1 MSGFPKKGTVKRRDK
16 DRSEYFQSIARYFFK
31 QRGAPFFLS
40 SRELELVS
48 KWEKMEIPLPVVLE
62 GIKRAFES
70 YKRKPGKKTK
80 IQTLAFCE
88 LQVFKAFDL
97 YRERRVGRE
106 KMGVERT
113 EKRKRAKAEIKT
125 FLDDLPEQ
133 IGYLREAYSSA
144 QRLLSRSPI
153 QEEKLEQ
160 IEGEV
165 EELIRKYSSVEEKD
179 RVKKDVYSEYKVV
192 DDEEFSRIFRIKLV
206 KAIRD
211 RYKIPYISL
220 FYY

>member
-40 SRELELVS
+40 SRELELVA

-70 YKRKPGKKTK
+70 YMRKPGKKTR

-88 LQVFKAFDL
+88 LQVLKAFDQH
-97 YRERRVGRE
+97 RERRVGSER
-106 KMGVERT
+106 MRVERT
-113 EKRKRAKAEIKT
+113 EKKKRAKAEIKT

-133 IGYLREAYSSA
+133 IGYLKETYSLV

-165 EELIRKYSSVEEKD
+165 EELIRKHSSVEEKD
-179 RVKKDVYSEYKVV
+179 RVKKDVYSEHKVV
-192 DDEEFSRIFRIKLV
+192 DNEEFSRIFKIKLV
-206 KAIRD
+206 KAMRD

>member
-1 MSGFPKKGTVKRRDK
+1 MSGFPKKGTVKRKDK

-70 YKRKPGKKTK
+70 YKRKRGKKTR
-80 IQTLAFCE
+80 IQTLSFCE
-88 LQVFKAFDL
+88 RQVLNAFDQ
-97 YRERRVGRE
+97 YRERKVGSER
-106 KMGVERT
+106 MRIERT
-113 EKRKRAKAEIKT
+113 EKRKLAKAEIKT
-125 FLDDLPEQ
+125 FLDNLPEQ
-133 IGYLREAYSSA
+133 IRYLKEAYSRA
-144 QRLLSRSPI
+144 QRLLSRSSVE
-153 QEEKLEQ
+153 EEKLEQ

-165 EELIRKYSSVEEKD
+165 EELIRKHSSVEEKD
-179 RVKKDVYSEYKVV
+179 RVKRDVYSEYNVK
-192 DDEEFSRIFRIKLV
+192 DDEEFLRIFRIKLV